1 MKSST
6 PKTELPPST
15 QLPKA
20 VSGGSHSAFFSR
32 RRFIQSVAA
41 AGATT
46 CLPAIVP
53 SSVSGANV
61 PAPAAPIW
69 GASPI
74 AEPYP
79 YVSSGGF
86 SGRAV
91 PASPDPLV
99 RYRWP
104 NPKASDGLEIYLR
117 QPESVTSDP
126 TSSFANVNSLLT
138 PTPNVT
144 VRGTGTIRVDFGR
157 ENAGWFEIDSPDC
170 PGGMQMSISE
180 YNEPEYTN
188 IGDKTI
194 TPERVGNTYRA
205 KFNREYYE
213 GVRFG
218 FIHVNSFTRP
228 WHITGIRLVCQVKP
242 TNYEGRFDCSDPLLT
257 KIWYVSAYSVKLC
270 NLKDFTTP
278 ILIERSDRFL
288 WNGLDFYIYNT
299 ANLIAFRNYEFAK
312 RQITKVNTPPGI
324 NCGIAGFELYD
335 VLGICDFY
343 NYAGDV
349 GFVNACHAMACGK
362 LDRAKERYTNGTSGF
377 MGWDERLGGF
387 ERVTSYNVWNY
398 RMLCIRAWREFAGVM
413 ERMGNTAAR
422 DKYKGFADATIGELR
437 RNRTWYS
444 QLDVH
449 GCAEAMQAGFCTRA
463 EIEAMCAA
471 EFADRVNRVS
481 YSQANTGLILQGMA
495 RAGRYDDAIC
505 TLKDQWGATI
515 QYGGTTTF
523 EMFHPSAKDVLGPND
538 PPINGQCGMTSLCHP
553 WGALPCKYLNEEVLG
568 IKPTTPGFG
577 AVDIF
582 PHLGRKLTCVSGTTP
597 TLKGDIS
604 GSFDVASGKCRV
616 VLPPGVTGRVGIP
629 KVERTIKS
637 ITINGALAWDGDY
650 HPVPGIGGASDDA
663 DFVCFTSV
671 QPGSYGCLV
680 SYEGTTP
687 SSTDT
692 VEVFPVRFVG
702 EDATTH
708 GNWGGVY
715 GADGY
720 VLPNYDGVGKD
731 VRILPSYVT
740 SVVCDRDRCANMAWT
755 TNTMDARAPARDR
768 SNSGTRSAAAIHTKD
783 PEPTYQTMFVDIT
796 VNAAHDYTIA
806 LYFLDWDVTT
816 RRVGVQIVDPHTLK
830 QLAPVKVVRD
840 YHAGR
845 YLVYKYN
852 RSLRVRIDTIKA
864 PNATLSGIFFSP

>member
-1 MKSST
+1 MT
-6 PKTELPPST
+6 DY
-15 QLPKA
+15 A
-20 VSGGSHSAFFSR
+20 YFNRH
-32 RRFIQSVAA
+32 RFIRGVAVVRA
-41 AGATT
+41 ILSLLAIM
-46 CLPAIVP
+46 PA
-53 SSVSGANV
+53 SVSGANV
-61 PAPAAPIW
+61 PATGVPIW

-79 YVSSGGF
+79 YVSTGGF
-86 SGRAV
+86 SGPAV
-91 PASPDPLV
+91 PDSPDPLV

-126 TSSFANVNSLLT
+126 PSSFTNVKSLLT
-138 PTPNVT
+138 STPEVT
-144 VRGTGTIRVDFGR
+144 VSGTGTIRVDFGR

-170 PGGMQMSISE
+170 PGGIQLSISE

-194 TPERVGNTYRA
+194 TPERIGNTYRA
-205 KFNREYYE
+205 KFNPEYYE

-242 TNYEGRFDCSDPLLT
+242 ANYEGRFECSDPLLN
-257 KIWYVSAYSVKLC
+257 KIWYHCAYSVKLC

-288 WNGLDFYIYNT
+288 WNGMDFYIYNT
-299 ANLIAFRNYEFAK
+299 ANMVALNNYEFVK
-312 RQITKVNTPPGI
+312 QQLLTVNTPPGR
-324 NCGIAGFELYD
+324 NSGIFSYELYD
-335 VLGICDFY
+335 VLSICDFF
-343 NYAGDV
+343 NYTGDA
-349 GFVNACHAMACGK
+349 GFVKACQALAGGK
-362 LDRAKERYTNGTSGF
+362 LDRAYERFTGYTHYGTKGIGSKGF

-387 ERVTSYNVWNY
+387 ECVTSYNLWNY
-398 RMLCIRAWREFAGVM
+398 RMLCLRAWREYARVM

-422 DKYKGFADATIGELR
+422 DKYNGFADAKISELR
-437 RNRTWYS
+437 QDRTWYS

-449 GCAEAMQAGFCTRA
+449 GCAEAIQAGFCTRA
-463 EIEAMCAA
+463 EIEAMGAA

-481 YSQANTGLILQGMA
+481 YSQANTGLILQGLA

-505 TLKDQWGATI
+505 TLKDQWGAAI
-515 QYGGTTTF
+515 RYGGTTTF
-523 EMFHPSAKDVLGPND
+523 EMFHPSAADALGIND

-553 WGALPCKYLNEEVLG
+553 WGALPCKYLNEEVVG
-568 IKPTTPGFG
+568 IKPATPGFG
-577 AVDIF
+577 TVDIF
-582 PHLGRKLTCVSGTTP
+582 PHLARKLTRVSGTTP
-597 TLKGDIS
+597 TLKGNIS
-604 GSFDVASGKCRV
+604 ASFDVASGKCRV
-616 VLPPGVTGRVGIP
+616 TLPSGVTARIGIP

-637 ITINGALAWDGDY
+637 ITINGTLAWDG
-650 HPVPGIGGASDDA
+650 HSRPVSGIGGASEDA

-671 QPGSYGCLV
+671 QPGSYDCLV

-687 SSTDT
+687 AFTDP

-702 EDATTH
+702 EDAATQ
-708 GNWGGVY
+708 GNWGGKF

-720 VLPNYDGVGKD
+720 VLPNYEGVGKD
-731 VRILPSYVT
+731 VRVLPSYVT
-740 SVVCDRDRCANMAWT
+740 SVVYDRDRCAKLTWT
-755 TNTMDARAPARDR
+755 TNTADVRAPARDR

-796 VNAAHDYTIA
+796 VNGTHDYTIA
-806 LYFLDWDVTT
+806 LYFLDWDNAG
-816 RRVGVQIVDPHTLK
+816 RRVGVQMVDPQTLK

-840 YHAGR
+840 YHAGK
-845 YLVYKYN
+845 YLVYKFN
-852 RSLRVRIDTIKA
+852 RSVRVRIDTIKK